1 VVLGLER
8 GWTHAADGEANP
20 GIRTFALTAL
30 LGGLLTRLDPTVLV
44 PMGFVA
50 VAALALLGYRATSK
64 RFNDYG
70 YTTEIALVVAY
81 ACGITAGLGEL
92 LLAISSAA
100 IAALILGLK
109 PELHGFVQ
117 RLKRLEVLSTIQLLV
132 VAVVLLPL
140 LPNRDVWVEGLNFRT
155 IGWFVLLILGLSYL
169 GYVSVRTLGDRLG
182 VLLTAIFG
190 GLTSSTAVT
199 ATLSRMAAAQ
209 PQAAP
214 LLAAGVLLACAVMP
228 IRLLILTTV
237 VNGSLTTHLGTAL
250 VVLAAVP
257 VCVAAALVLR
267 NRGADASA
275 SLALNNPLE
284 LKGAALFAVFLT
296 VLFVAV
302 PWLEGR
308 FGSGGLYIAALISGL
323 TDVDAIG
330 LTLAEKSITTTAA
343 ETAAFGILLA
353 AWSNTVVKAV
363 LAAALSHGRLT
374 RLVAVTL
381 VAAVLLTAL
390 IQVL

>member
-1 VVLGLER
+1 
-8 GWTHAADGEANP
+8 
-20 GIRTFALTAL
+20 
-30 LGGLLTRLDPTVLV
+30 
-44 PMGFVA
+44 MGFVA

-92 LLAISSAA
+92 LLAISTAA

-155 IGWFVLLILGLSYL
+155 IGWFVLLILGLSYV

-182 VLLTAIFG
+182 VLLTALLG

-199 ATLSRMAAAQ
+199 ATLSRMASAQ

-237 VNGSLTTHLGTAL
+237 VNGALTTHLGATLIA
-250 VVLAAVP
+250 LAAVP
-257 VCVAAALVLR
+257 VGVAVWLVLR
-267 NRGADASA
+267 NRGTDAAA

-302 PWLEGR
+302 PWLEDR

-330 LTLAEKSITTTAA
+330 LTLAEKSIAATAA
-343 ETAAFGILLA
+343 EIAAFGILLA

-363 LAAALSHGRLT
+363 LAAVLSHGHLT
-374 RLVAVTL
+374 RLVAATL
-381 VAAVLLTAL
+381 ITTVLLTGL
-390 IQVL
+390 IQML

>member
-1 VVLGLER
+1 
-8 GWTHAADGEANP
+8 
-20 GIRTFALTAL
+20 
-30 LGGLLTRLDPTVLV
+30 
-44 PMGFVA
+44 MGFVA
-50 VAALALLGYRATSK
+50 VAALALLGYRTTSK

-92 LLAISSAA
+92 LLAISTAA
-100 IAALILGLK
+100 VAALILGLK

-140 LPNRDVWVEGLNFRT
+140 LPNRDVWMEGLNFRT

-182 VLLTAIFG
+182 ILLTALFG

-199 ATLSRMAAAQ
+199 ATLSRMASTQ
-209 PQAAP
+209 PQAVP

-228 IRLLILTTV
+228 IRLLVLTSV
-237 VNGSLTTHLGTAL
+237 VNDALANHLGGAL
-250 VVLAAVP
+250 IVLAAVP
-257 VCVAAALVLR
+257 VGVAIWLVLR
-267 NRGADASA
+267 HRDADAAA

-296 VLFVAV
+296 ALFIAV

-308 FGSGGLYIAALISGL
+308 FGSSGLYIAALISGL

-343 ETAAFGILLA
+343 DIAAFGILLA

-363 LAAALSHGRLT
+363 LAAALSRGRLT
-374 RLVAVTL
+374 RLVTGTL
-381 VAAVLLTAL
+381 IAAVLSTAL
-390 IQVL
+390 FHMF